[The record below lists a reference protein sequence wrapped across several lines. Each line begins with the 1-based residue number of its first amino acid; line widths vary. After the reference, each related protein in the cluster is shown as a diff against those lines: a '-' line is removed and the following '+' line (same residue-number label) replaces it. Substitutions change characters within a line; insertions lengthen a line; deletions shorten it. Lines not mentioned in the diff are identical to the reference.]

1 MLDHSPHRFYPRQT
15 SNQTDANGCLICDG
29 PAPSCDC
36 AWNQQCILI
45 NKGCHSC
52 PSVQCVDNDDP
63 SVKSTSKGGVSKG
76 AVAAAVV
83 VTILVLAA
91 AVGAFFWYR
100 RRQRLQRNTAP
111 AQDAKPDVP
120 ARAEDV
126 LNRPDPNEKPS
137 PSPPPQLSSIKVY
150 SGTSHGTINLDP
162 AVSDAGH
169 SLQQRI
175 HRGSVQSNPFEDNH
189 SIQTTSTGAQSNVI
203 PIALVPPGSVGN
215 SSGASGI
222 SQSHDNNDTAHV
234 GGLARADVNLDH
246 INVSNDSLSARAAQ
260 SARPG
265 ATENNAANNNRNSY
279 MTTGSF
285 SSDFLETSVIVTPTR
300 GTVKQV
306 VGVAKAEVLR
316 TPPSDALSRSSTTS
330 RQARSPLAASSFGP
344 ADVMHETEEE
354 QEVTVPANPFSDN
367 NTPYTSGSPTPSAT
381 TFGSPDPSQSPY
393 SRQEARVDSASGWLQ
408 EDPGH
413 LYGHTNTDSR
423 PASVYTQASA
433 IMADIS
439 SAKRVHLGFD
449 QVQPIPT
456 TPLSAALS
464 TPRSPYRMTNAK
476 LVSPVVQHSAAIET
490 GGSGAA
496 GALEQQQARAL
507 QELAAESG
515 KNRMSMASVMTTST
529 RADSIL
535 ESFPFVPP
543 SPISNRPIRTPPRSP
558 LAQQSFASAQD
569 ERHVSAQETVNR
581 ARASASA
588 SSTLSGL
595 APPSR
600 KTHAMSVASQS
611 STVSTGLGSFPFQID
626 SGAASTVENTIAS
639 GSASNAPP
647 SAYAG
652 SDGSSMRKRASLD
665 TLALTSDL
673 SSYPL
678 GFDKANAPP
687 VPQVPRR

>member
-1 MLDHSPHRFYPRQT
+1 MFDQSLRRFHPRQT
-15 SNQTDANGCLICDG
+15 TNQTDCVQCDNN
-29 PAPSCDC
+29 ATPSCNC
-36 AWNQQCILI
+36 GFNEQCVLI
-45 NKGCHSC
+45 NRDCSTCAYAKCISNE
-52 PSVQCVDNDDP
+52 DN
-63 SVKSTSKGGVSKG
+63 SGSTTTKSGVSKG

-91 AVGAFFWYR
+91 AVAAFFWYR
-100 RRQRLQRNTAP
+100 RRQRLQRNTASE
-111 AQDAKPDVP
+111 QETKPDVP

-126 LNRPDPNEKPS
+126 LNREDPHEKAS
-137 PSPPPQLSSIKVY
+137 SPPPQLSSIRIF
-150 SGTSHGTINLDP
+150 SGSSHGTINLDP
-162 AVSDAGH
+162 AASDAGH
-169 SLQQRI
+169 SEPSQ
-175 HRGSVQSNPFEDNH
+175 RGSVQSNPFEDNH
-189 SIQTTSTGAQSNVI
+189 SIQTSSTGAQSNVI

-215 SSGASGI
+215 SSGASAI
-222 SQSHDNNDTAHV
+222 SHSHDNHNAAYAGVLAH
-234 GGLARADVNLDH
+234 ADVNLDH
-246 INVSNDSLSARAAQ
+246 VNISNDSLTPR
-260 SARPG
+260 G
-265 ATENNAANNNRNSY
+265 ANNAASARSGYNDNNTSNNRNSN

-285 SSDFLETSVIVTPTR
+285 ASDFLETSVIITPTR

-316 TPPSDALSRSSTTS
+316 TPPSDSLSRASTTS
-330 RQARSPLAASSFGP
+330 RPARSPLAASSFGP
-344 ADVMHETEEE
+344 ADVMQETEED
-354 QEVTVPANPFSDN
+354 QEAAVPANPFSDN
-367 NTPYTSGSPTPSAT
+367 NSPYSGSRASLTPSAA
-381 TFGSPDPSQSPY
+381 TFGTPEPTY
-393 SRQEARVDSASGWLQ
+393 SRHDTPSEANWLQ
-408 EDPGH
+408 EDPAH
-413 LYGHTNTDSR
+413 LYGQGYNDSR

-433 IMADIS
+433 IVADIS

-449 QVQPIPT
+449 QVQAMPS

-476 LVSPVVQHSAAIET
+476 LVSPLVHHSAAIET
-490 GGSGAA
+490 GGSGNA

-507 QELAAESG
+507 QELGAESG

-558 LAQQSFASAQD
+558 LVQQTFANAQD
-569 ERHVSAQETVNR
+569 EHHISAQETVNR
-581 ARASASA
+581 ARASAS
-588 SSTLSGL
+588 STSMLAAL
-595 APPSR
+595 APPNR
-600 KTHAMSVASQS
+600 KVLGMSVASQS
-611 STVSTGLGSFPFQID
+611 STASNGLGSFPFQIE
-626 SGAASTVENTIAS
+626 SGASADNTPS
-639 GSASNAPP
+639 SPPP

>member
-1 MLDHSPHRFYPRQT
+1 MFDQGLVHRFHPRQT
-15 SNQTDANGCLICDG
+15 SGERGPDGCLLCPDT
-29 PAPSCDC
+29 APSCNC
-36 AWNQQCILI
+36 GFGQICVLI
-45 NKGCHSC
+45 NRDCNTC
-52 PSVQCVDNDDP
+52 PAAKCIDADD
-63 SVKSTSKGGVSKG
+63 SSGSTASKGGVSKG

-91 AVGAFFWYR
+91 AVAAFFWYR
-100 RRQRLQRNTAP
+100 RRQRLQRNTAS
-111 AQDAKPDVP
+111 AQESKPDVP

-126 LNRPDPNEKPS
+126 LNRPDPNEKPG
-137 PSPPPQLSSIKVY
+137 SPPPQLSSIRIY

-162 AVSDAGH
+162 AASDAGY
-169 SLQQRI
+169 SQPSYRE
-175 HRGSVQSNPFEDNH
+175 SVQSNPFGDNH

-203 PIALVPPGSVGN
+203 PIALVPPGSVGH
-215 SSGASGI
+215 SSGASAM
-222 SQSHDNNDTAHV
+222 SHSHDNHNAAHA
-234 GGLARADVNLDH
+234 GALSRADVNLDH
-246 INVSNDSLSARAAQ
+246 VNVSNDSLTVRGASNAASAR
-260 SARPG
+260 SG
-265 ATENNAANNNRNSY
+265 VNENNTGNNRASY

-285 SSDFLETSVIVTPTR
+285 ASDFLETSVIVTPMR

-316 TPPSDALSRSSTTS
+316 TPPSDSLSRSSTTS

-344 ADVMHETEEE
+344 ADVMREAEEE
-354 QEVTVPANPFSDN
+354 QEVTVPANPFSDSN
-367 NTPYTSGSPTPSAT
+367 SPYARSSPAPSAT
-381 TFGSPDPSQSPY
+381 TFGTPEP
-393 SRQEARVDSASGWLQ
+393 SASSFSHHESRSDSNWLQ

-413 LYGHTNTDSR
+413 LYGHSASDSR

-433 IMADIS
+433 IVADIS

-449 QVQPIPT
+449 QLQGMPT

-476 LVSPVVQHSAAIET
+476 LVSPVVHHSAAIET
-490 GGSGAA
+490 GGSGNA

-507 QELAAESG
+507 QELAESG
-515 KNRMSMASVMTTST
+515 KSRRMSMSSVLTTST

-558 LAQQSFASAQD
+558 LAQQTFAGAHAQD
-569 ERHVSAQETVNR
+569 EHHMSAQETVNR
-581 ARASASA
+581 ARASAS
-588 SSTLSGL
+588 SSSMLSTL
-595 APPSR
+595 APPNR
-600 KTHAMSVASQS
+600 KMLGMSVASQS
-611 STVSTGLGSFPFQID
+611 STVSNGLGSFPFQID
-626 SGAASTVENTIAS
+626 TGAATDSSTTS
-639 GSASNAPP
+639 APP
-647 SAYAG
+647 SAYSG

-687 VPQVPRR
+687 MPQVPRR

>member
-1 MLDHSPHRFYPRQT
+1 MFDQAPRRFHPRQT
-15 SNQTDANGCLICDG
+15 SNATDSNGCLICEDVN
-29 PAPSCDC
+29 PSCSC
-36 AWNQQCILI
+36 SFGQHCILI
-45 NKGCHSC
+45 NRDCHTC
-52 PSVQCVDNDDP
+52 PAAKCIANDDT
-63 SVKSTSKGGVSKG
+63 SSSSSKSGVSKG

-83 VTILVLAA
+83 VTIVVLAA
-91 AVGAFFWYR
+91 AVAAFLWYR

-111 AQDAKPDVP
+111 GQESKTDSP

-137 PSPPPQLSSIKVY
+137 SPPPQLSSIRIY
-150 SGTSHGTINLDP
+150 SGLSHGTINLDP
-162 AVSDAGH
+162 SDGGN
-169 SLQQRI
+169 SQLPSQ
-175 HRGSVQSNPFEDNH
+175 RGSVQSNPFEDNH
-189 SIQTTSTGAQSNVI
+189 SIQTSSTGAQSNVI

-215 SSGASGI
+215 SSGAS
-222 SQSHDNNDTAHV
+222 SPSHDNYHAAHA
-234 GGLARADVNLDH
+234 GAHADVNLDH
-246 INVSNDSLSARAAQ
+246 VNISNDSLNPRGAANATPAR
-260 SARPG
+260 SG
-265 ATENNAANNNRNSY
+265 VNENLIINNNRSSY

-285 SSDFLETSVIVTPTR
+285 TSDFLETSVIVTP
-300 GTVKQV
+300 VKQV

-316 TPPSDALSRSSTTS
+316 TPPSDTLSRSSSTATA

-344 ADVMHETEEE
+344 ADVMQEEREE
-354 QEVTVPANPFSDN
+354 QELTVPANPFSDSN
-367 NTPYTSGSPTPSAT
+367 SPFTRSSPTPSTT
-381 TFGSPDPSQSPY
+381 TFGTPEPSQL
-393 SRQEARVDSASGWLQ
+393 SASRHDSRSDAASWLQ

-413 LYGHTNTDSR
+413 LYGHTANDSQSR

-433 IMADIS
+433 ITADIS
-439 SAKRVHLGFD
+439 SAQRVHLGLN
-449 QVQPIPT
+449 QLQAMPT
-456 TPLSAALS
+456 TPLSAALH
-464 TPRSPYRMTNAK
+464 TPRTPYRMTNAK
-476 LVSPVVQHSAAIET
+476 LISPVVQHSAAIET
-490 GGSGAA
+490 GGSGSA

-507 QELAAESG
+507 QELNADSG
-515 KNRMSMASVMTTST
+515 KNRMSMSSVLTTST

-558 LAQQSFASAQD
+558 LAQQTFANTQD
-569 ERHVSAQETVNR
+569 ERHMSAQESVNR

-588 SSTLSGL
+588 ASTLSPL
-595 APPSR
+595 APPNR
-600 KTHAMSVASQS
+600 KVLGMSVSSQS
-611 STVSTGLGSFPFQID
+611 STVSNGLGSFPFQID
-626 SGAASTVENTIAS
+626 SGASD
-639 GSASNAPP
+639 SAATTPPP

>member
-1 MLDHSPHRFYPRQT
+1 MFDQGLRRFHPRQT
-15 SNQTDANGCLICDG
+15 SNQTDSNGCIYCDTDT
-29 PAPSCDC
+29 PPSCSC
-36 AWNQQCILI
+36 GLGTQCVLI
-45 NKGCHSC
+45 NRDCHTC
-52 PSVQCVDNDDP
+52 PSMRCIPNTD
-63 SVKSTSKGGVSKG
+63 STTISSKSGVSKG

-83 VTILVLAA
+83 VTILVLAG
-91 AVGAFFWYR
+91 AVAAFFWYR
-100 RRQRLQRNTAP
+100 RRQRLQQNTAP
-111 AQDAKPDVP
+111 GQETKPDVP

-137 PSPPPQLSSIKVY
+137 SPPPQLSSIRIF
-150 SGTSHGTINLDP
+150 SGSSHGTINLDP
-162 AVSDAGH
+162 AASEAGH
-169 SLQQRI
+169 SQPSQ
-175 HRGSVQSNPFEDNH
+175 RGSVQSNPFEDNH

-215 SSGASGI
+215 SSGASAI
-222 SQSHDNNDTAHV
+222 SHSHDNSNAAHA
-234 GGLARADVNLDH
+234 GAFARADVNLDH
-246 INVSNDSLSARAAQ
+246 VNVSNDSLTPRGAANAASAR
-260 SARPG
+260 SG
-265 ATENNAANNNRNSY
+265 VNENIPTNNNRSSY

-285 SSDFLETSVIVTPTR
+285 ASDFLETSVIVTPTR

-316 TPPSDALSRSSTTS
+316 APPSDSLSRSSTTS
-330 RQARSPLAASSFGP
+330 RPARSPLAASSFGP
-344 ADVMHETEEE
+344 ADVMREAEEE
-354 QEVTVPANPFSDN
+354 QEVTAPANPFSDSN
-367 NTPYTSGSPTPSAT
+367 SPYSRGSPTPSTT
-381 TFGSPDPSQSPY
+381 TFGTPGPSHMSYNRESPA
-393 SRQEARVDSASGWLQ
+393 EASWLQ

-413 LYGHTNTDSR
+413 LYGQTSSDSR

-433 IMADIS
+433 IVADIS

-449 QVQPIPT
+449 QIQAMPS

-490 GGSGAA
+490 GGSGSA

-507 QELAAESG
+507 QELNADAG
-515 KNRMSMASVMTTST
+515 KNRLSMSSVLTTST

-558 LAQQSFASAQD
+558 LAQQSFGNAD
-569 ERHVSAQETVNR
+569 EHHVSAQETVNR
-581 ARASASA
+581 ARASAS
-588 SSTLSGL
+588 SSSALSAL
-595 APPSR
+595 TPPNR
-600 KTHAMSVASQS
+600 KMLGMSVASQS
-611 STVSTGLGSFPFQID
+611 STVSNGLGSFPFQID
-626 SGAASTVENTIAS
+626 SGASSDATPSS
-639 GSASNAPP
+639 PPP

>member
-1 MLDHSPHRFYPRQT
+1 MFDQAMPRFHPRQT
-15 SNQTDANGCLICDG
+15 NNNNATGSDGCLLCDG
-29 PAPSCDC
+29 PAPSCNC

-45 NKGCHSC
+45 NRDCHTC
-52 PSVQCVDNDDP
+52 PSAKCVANDDTAG
-63 SVKSTSKGGVSKG
+63 SSTSGSGVSKG

-83 VTILVLAA
+83 VTIIVLAA

-100 RRQRLQRNTAP
+100 RRQRLRRDTASE
-111 AQDAKPDVP
+111 QETKPDVP

-126 LNRPDPNEKPS
+126 LNRPDPNEKPA
-137 PSPPPQLSSIKVY
+137 SPPPQLSSIRIY
-150 SGTSHGTINLDP
+150 SGSGLGTINLDP
-162 AVSDAGH
+162 AASDAGH
-169 SLQQRI
+169 SQPSQ
-175 HRGSVQSNPFEDNH
+175 RGSIQSNPFEDNH

-222 SQSHDNNDTAHV
+222 SQSHDNHNAGMLSH
-234 GGLARADVNLDH
+234 ADVNLEH
-246 INVSNDSLSARAAQ
+246 VNVSNDSFNARGAPSAQ
-260 SARPG
+260 SMRTG
-265 ATENNAANNNRNSY
+265 VNDNMANNRSSF

-316 TPPSDALSRSSTTS
+316 APPSDSLSRSSTTS

-344 ADVMHETEEE
+344 ADVMQEAEEE
-354 QEVTVPANPFSDN
+354 QEVTVPTNPFSDSN
-367 NTPYTSGSPTPSAT
+367 SPYSRTSPTPSTT
-381 TFGSPDPSQSPY
+381 TFGTPEPSRSSY
-393 SRQEARVDSASGWLQ
+393 NRQDTPRADSNADWLQ

-413 LYGHTNTDSR
+413 LYGHSGSDSR

-433 IMADIS
+433 IVADIS

-449 QVQPIPT
+449 QLQPMPT
-456 TPLSAALS
+456 TPISAALS

-476 LVSPVVQHSAAIET
+476 LVSPVVHHSAAIAT
-490 GGSGAA
+490 GGSGSA

-507 QELAAESG
+507 QELNAESG
-515 KNRMSMASVMTTST
+515 KNRMSMSSVLTTST

-558 LAQQSFASAQD
+558 LAQQTFASTQD
-569 ERHVSAQETVNR
+569 EHHVSAQENVNR

-588 SSTLSGL
+588 SSMLV
-595 APPSR
+595 PPNR
-600 KTHAMSVASQS
+600 KVLAMSVASQS
-611 STVSTGLGSFPFQID
+611 STVSNGLGSFPFQID
-626 SGAASTVENTIAS
+626 SGAATAESAAST
-639 GSASNAPP
+639 APP
-647 SAYAG
+647 SSYAG